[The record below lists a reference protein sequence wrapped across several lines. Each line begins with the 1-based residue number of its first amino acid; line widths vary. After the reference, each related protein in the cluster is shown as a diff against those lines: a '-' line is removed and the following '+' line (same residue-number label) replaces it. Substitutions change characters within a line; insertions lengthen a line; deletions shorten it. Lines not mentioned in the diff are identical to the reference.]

1 MKRVVITGMGA
12 VTPLGNTVKEY
23 WQNLVN
29 GKLGIGKIT
38 KFDSEDTGVALAGE
52 VKEFDP
58 SNVLDRKEQKRM
70 DLFSQYGLVAALEA
84 WEMSGLTYDSIDPKR
99 FGVIVGSGIGG
110 MTTLQDQVRVMD
122 KKGAKRVTPFF
133 VPMVIANMASGNI
146 SIKLGAKGP
155 SQTIVTA
162 CASATNAIGEA
173 FRTIKYGLADVM
185 ITGGTEATICE
196 IGIAGFAALSALNTT
211 DDPARA
217 SIPFD
222 KERHGFVM
230 GEGAGMLMLEELEHA
245 KKRGAVILGEVVGY
259 GSNCDASHMTAP
271 LKDGSGAADAI
282 ELALAEAQIDA
293 SSVGYINA
301 HGTST
306 PANDAAETAAI
317 KRVFGDKAYHIPISS
332 TKSMTG
338 HLLGAAG
345 GIEAIACAKTLQE
358 GIAHPTTGY
367 KTADPECDLDYLTD
381 GSRAVQAEY
390 AISNS
395 FGFGGHNGVICM
407 KKWEED
413 EQ

>member
-29 GKLGIGKIT
+29 GKLGIAKIT

-52 VKEFDP
+52 VKGFDP
-58 SNVLDRKEQKRM
+58 SEVLDRKEQKRM
-70 DLFSQYGLVAALEA
+70 DLFSQYGLVAAMEA
-84 WEMSGLTYDSIDPKR
+84 WNMSGLTQETIDPKR

-173 FRTIKYGLADVM
+173 FRTIKYGLADMM

-211 DDPARA
+211 EDPTRA

-245 KKRGAVILGEVVGY
+245 QKRGATILGEIVGY

-282 ELALAEAQIDA
+282 ELALAEAAINA
-293 SSVGYINA
+293 SAVGYVNA

-306 PANDAAETAAI
+306 PANDAAETAAL
-317 KRVFGDKAYHIPISS
+317 KRVFGERAYTIPISS

-345 GIEAIACAKTLQE
+345 GIEAIACVKTLQE
-358 GIAHPTTGY
+358 GVAHPTVGY
-367 KTADPECDLDYLTD
+367 EVADPECDLDYVTD
-381 GSRAVQAEY
+381 GSRPVQAEY

-407 KKWEED
+407 KKWEEN
-413 EQ
+413 

>member
-12 VTPLGNTVKEY
+12 ITPLGNNVKEY
-23 WQNLVN
+23 WKNL
-29 GKLGIGKIT
+29 LSGKIGIEKIS
-38 KFDSEDTGVALAGE
+38 KFDSENTGVTLAGE

-58 SNVLDRKEQKRM
+58 TGILDRKEQKRM
-70 DLFSQYGLVAALEA
+70 DLFSQYGIVAASQA
-84 WEMSGLTYDSIDPKR
+84 WEMSGLSVESIDPKR

-146 SIKLGAKGP
+146 SIKFGAKGT

-173 FRTIKYGLADVM
+173 FRTIKYGLSDVM

-211 DDPARA
+211 EDPTRA

-222 KERHGFVM
+222 KERKGFVM
-230 GEGAGMLMLEELEHA
+230 GEGAGMLVLEELEHA
-245 KKRGAVILGEVVGY
+245 QERGATILAEVVGY
-259 GSNCDASHMTAP
+259 GSNCDANHMTAP
-271 LKDGSGAADAI
+271 LKDGSGAADAM
-282 ELALAEAQIDA
+282 ELALAEAGVNPNE
-293 SSVGYINA
+293 VGYINA

-317 KRVFGDKAYHIPISS
+317 KKVFGENASKIAISS

-345 GIEAIACAKTLQE
+345 GIEAIACVKTLE
-358 GIAHPTTGY
+358 ENIAHPTAGY
-367 KTADPECDLDYLTD
+367 QEQDPECDLDYVTT
-381 GSRAVQAEY
+381 GAREVETNY

-395 FGFGGHNGVICM
+395 FGFGGHNAVICL
-407 KKWEED
+407 KKWEEA
-413 EQ
+413 

>member
-29 GKLGIGKIT
+29 GKLGIAKIT

-52 VKEFDP
+52 VKDFDP
-58 SNVLDRKEQKRM
+58 SGVLDRKEQKRM

-84 WEMSGLTYDSIDPKR
+84 WEMSGLTYGSIDPKR

-211 DDPARA
+211 DDPKRA

-245 KKRGAVILGEVVGY
+245 KKRGAVILGEIVGY

-282 ELALAEAQIDA
+282 ELALAEADIDA
-293 SSVGYINA
+293 DAVGYINA

-317 KRVFGDKAYHIPISS
+317 KRVFGDRAYEIPISS

-345 GIEAIACAKTLQE
+345 GIEAIACVKTLQE
-358 GIAHPTTGY
+358 GTAHPTAGY
-367 KTADPECDLDYLTD
+367 ETADPECDLDYLTN
-381 GSRAVQAEY
+381 GSRAIQAEY

-407 KKWEED
+407 KKWEE
-413 EQ
+413 E

>member
-29 GKLGIGKIT
+29 GKLGIAKIT

-52 VKEFDP
+52 VKDFDP
-58 SNVLDRKEQKRM
+58 SEVLDRKEQKRM
-70 DLFSQYGLVAALEA
+70 DLFSQYGLVAAMEA
-84 WEMSGLTYDSIDPKR
+84 WNMSGLTQETIDPKR

-173 FRTIKYGLADVM
+173 FRTIKYGLADMM

-211 DDPARA
+211 EDPTRA

-245 KKRGAVILGEVVGY
+245 QKRGATILGEIVGY

-282 ELALAEAQIDA
+282 ELALAEASIDA
-293 SSVGYINA
+293 SAVGYVNA

-306 PANDAAETAAI
+306 PANDAAETAAL
-317 KRVFGDKAYHIPISS
+317 KRVFGERAYDIPISS

-345 GIEAIACAKTLQE
+345 GIEAIACVKTLQE
-358 GIAHPTTGY
+358 GVAHPTVGY
-367 KTADPECDLDYLTD
+367 QVEDPECDLDYVTA
-381 GSRAVQAEY
+381 GSRPVQADY

-407 KKWEED
+407 KKWEEN
-413 EQ
+413 

>member
-12 VTPLGNTVKEY
+12 ITPLGNNVKEY
-23 WQNLVN
+23 WKNL
-29 GKLGIGKIT
+29 LSGKIGIEKIS
-38 KFDSEDTGVALAGE
+38 KFDSENTGVTLAGE

-58 SNVLDRKEQKRM
+58 TGILDRKEQKRM
-70 DLFSQYGLVAALEA
+70 DLFSQYGIVAASQA
-84 WEMSGLTYDSIDPKR
+84 WEMSGLSVESINPKR

-146 SIKLGAKGP
+146 SIKFGAKGT

-173 FRTIKYGLADVM
+173 FRTIKYGLSDVM

-211 DDPARA
+211 EDPTRA

-222 KERHGFVM
+222 KERKGFVM
-230 GEGAGMLMLEELEHA
+230 GEGAGMLVLEELEHA
-245 KKRGAVILGEVVGY
+245 QERGATILAEVVGY
-259 GSNCDASHMTAP
+259 GSNCDANHMTAP
-271 LKDGSGAADAI
+271 LKDGSGAADAM
-282 ELALAEAQIDA
+282 ELALAEAGVNPNE
-293 SSVGYINA
+293 VGYINA

-317 KRVFGDKAYHIPISS
+317 KKVFGENASKIAISS

-345 GIEAIACAKTLQE
+345 GIEAIACVKTLE
-358 GIAHPTTGY
+358 ENIAHPTAGY
-367 KTADPECDLDYLTD
+367 QEQDPECDLDYVTT
-381 GSRAVQAEY
+381 GAREVETNY

-395 FGFGGHNGVICM
+395 FGFGGHNAVICL
-407 KKWEED
+407 KKWEEA
-413 EQ
+413 

>member
-29 GKLGIGKIT
+29 GKLGIAKIT
-38 KFDSEDTGVALAGE
+38 KFDSEDTGVSLAGE
-52 VKEFDP
+52 VKDFDP
-58 SNVLDRKEQKRM
+58 SGVLDRKEQKRM
-70 DLFSQYGLVAALEA
+70 DLFSQYGLVAASEA
-84 WEMSGLTYDSIDPKR
+84 WSMSGLDYDKIDPKR

-173 FRTIKYGLADVM
+173 FRTIKYGLADMM

-211 DDPARA
+211 DDPTRA

-245 KKRGAVILGEVVGY
+245 QKRGAMILGEIVGY

-282 ELALAEAQIDA
+282 ELALAEAAIQATEI
-293 SSVGYINA
+293 GYVNA

-306 PANDAAETAAI
+306 PANDAAETAAL
-317 KRVFGDKAYHIPISS
+317 KRVFGERAYDIPISS

-345 GIEAIACAKTLQE
+345 GIEAIACVKTLQE
-358 GIAHPTTGY
+358 GKAHPTQGY
-367 KTADPECDLDYLTD
+367 QIADPECDLDYVTD
-381 GSRAVQAEY
+381 GARTIDATY

-407 KKWEED
+407 KKWEEN
-413 EQ
+413 

>member
-12 VTPLGNTVKEY
+12 ITPLGNTVKEY

-29 GKLGIGKIT
+29 GTIGIGKIT
-38 KFDSEDTGVALAGE
+38 KFDSESTGVHLAGE
-52 VKEFDP
+52 VKDFDP
-58 SNVLDRKEQKRM
+58 SGVLERKEQKRM
-70 DLFSQYGLVAALEA
+70 DLFSQYGIAAATQA
-84 WEMSGLTYDSIDPKR
+84 WQMSGLENETIDPKR

-122 KKGAKRVTPFF
+122 KKGANRVTPFF

-173 FRTIKYGLADVM
+173 FRTIKYGLADIM

-196 IGIAGFAALSALNTT
+196 IGIAGFAALNALNTT
-211 DDPARA
+211 EDPTRA

-230 GEGAGMLMLEELEHA
+230 GEGAGMLLLEELEHA
-245 KKRGAVILGEVVGY
+245 QKRGATILGEIVGY

-271 LKDGSGAADAI
+271 LENGSGAADAI
-282 ELALAEAQIDA
+282 ELALAEGAVDPA
-293 SSVGYINA
+293 KVGYINA

-306 PANDAAETAAI
+306 PANDSAETKAI
-317 KRVFGDKAYHIPISS
+317 KRVFGTRANTIPISS

-345 GIEAIACAKTLQE
+345 GIEAIACVQTLKE

-367 KTADPECDLDYLTD
+367 QVADPNCDLDYITE
-381 GSRAVQAEY
+381 GSREVQAEY
-390 AISNS
+390 VISNS

-407 KKWEED
+407 KKWEE
-413 EQ
+413 Q

>member
-29 GKLGIGKIT
+29 GKLGIAKIT

-52 VKEFDP
+52 VKDFDP
-58 SNVLDRKEQKRM
+58 SEVLDRKEQKRM
-70 DLFSQYGLVAALEA
+70 DLFSQYGVVAAMEA
-84 WEMSGLTYDSIDPKR
+84 WNMSGLTQETIDPKR

-173 FRTIKYGLADVM
+173 FRTIKYGLADMM

-211 DDPARA
+211 EDPTRA

-245 KKRGAVILGEVVGY
+245 QKRGATILGEIVGY

-282 ELALAEAQIDA
+282 ELALAEASIDA
-293 SSVGYINA
+293 SAVGYVNA

-306 PANDAAETAAI
+306 PANDAAETAAL
-317 KRVFGDKAYHIPISS
+317 KRVFGERAYNIPISS

-345 GIEAIACAKTLQE
+345 GIEAIACVKTLQE
-358 GIAHPTTGY
+358 GVAHPTVGY
-367 KTADPECDLDYLTD
+367 EVADPECDLDYVTD
-381 GSRAVQAEY
+381 GSRPVEAEY

-407 KKWEED
+407 KKWEEK
-413 EQ
+413 

>member
-1 MKRVVITGMGA
+1 MMKRVVITGMGA

-29 GKLGIGKIT
+29 GKLGIDKIT

-58 SNVLDRKEQKRM
+58 SDVLDRKEQKRM
-70 DLFSQYGLVAALEA
+70 DLFSQYGLVAAMEA
-84 WEMSGLTYDSIDPKR
+84 WNMSGLTHETIDPKR

-211 DDPARA
+211 EDPSRA

-245 KKRGAVILGEVVGY
+245 QKRGATILGEIVGY

-282 ELALAEAQIDA
+282 ELALAEASIDA
-293 SSVGYINA
+293 SAVGYVNA

-306 PANDAAETAAI
+306 PANDAAETAAL
-317 KRVFGDKAYHIPISS
+317 KRVFGERAYDIPISS

-345 GIEAIACAKTLQE
+345 GIEAIACVKTLQE
-358 GIAHPTTGY
+358 GIAHPTVGY
-367 KTADPECDLDYLTD
+367 KEADPECDLDYVTD
-381 GSRAVQAEY
+381 GSRNVQAEY

-407 KKWEED
+407 KKWEEK
-413 EQ
+413 

>member
-38 KFDSEDTGVALAGE
+38 KFDSEDTGVTLAGE
-52 VKEFDP
+52 VKDFDP
-58 SNVLDRKEQKRM
+58 SIVLDRKEQKRM
-70 DLFSQYGLVAALEA
+70 DLFSQYGLVAASEA
-84 WEMSGLTYDSIDPKR
+84 WRMSGLDYESIDPKR

-173 FRTIKYGLADVM
+173 FRTIKYGLADM
-185 ITGGTEATICE
+185 MMTGGTEATICE

-211 DDPARA
+211 EDPARA

-222 KERHGFVM
+222 QERHGFVM

-245 KKRGAVILGEVVGY
+245 QKRGATILGEIVGY

-282 ELALAEAQIDA
+282 ELALAEASIQAAEI
-293 SSVGYINA
+293 GYVNA

-306 PANDAAETAAI
+306 PANDAAETAAL
-317 KRVFGDKAYHIPISS
+317 KRVFGERAYDIPISS

-345 GIEAIACAKTLQE
+345 GIEAIACVKTLQE
-358 GIAHPTTGY
+358 GKAHPTLGY
-367 KTADPECDLDYLTD
+367 QTADPECDLDYVTEGARSVD
-381 GSRAVQAEY
+381 AAY

-407 KKWEED
+407 KKWEEN
-413 EQ
+413 

>member
-1 MKRVVITGMGA
+1 MKRVVITGLGA

-23 WQNLVN
+23 WQHLKN
-29 GKLGIGKIT
+29 GQLGIGKIT
-38 KFDSEDTGVALAGE
+38 KFISEEIGVSLAGE
-52 VKEFDP
+52 VKDFDP
-58 SNVLDRKEQKRM
+58 SPVLDRKEQKRM
-70 DLFSQYGLVAALEA
+70 DLFSQYGLTAALEA
-84 WEMSGLTYDSIDPKR
+84 WEMSGLAETSIDAKR

-122 KKGAKRVTPFF
+122 KKGPKRVTPFF

-146 SIKLGAKGP
+146 SIRLGAKGT

-173 FRTIKYGLADVM
+173 FRAIKHGTADIM

-196 IGIAGFAALSALNTT
+196 IGIAGFAALNALNTT
-211 DDPARA
+211 DNPARA

-222 KERHGFVM
+222 KERKGFVM
-230 GEGAGMLMLEELEHA
+230 GEGAGMLVLEELEHA
-245 KKRGAVILGEVVGY
+245 KKRGAEILGEIVGY

-271 LKDGSGAADAI
+271 LKDGSGAADAM
-282 ELALAEAQIDA
+282 LMALEEAGIQP
-293 SSVGYINA
+293 SNVGYINA

-306 PANDAAETAAI
+306 PANDAAETTAI
-317 KRVFGDKAYHIPISS
+317 KRVFGEGAKQVPISS

-345 GIEAIACAKTLQE
+345 GIEAIACAKTLEE
-358 GIAHPTTGY
+358 GIAHPTVGY
-367 KTADPECDLDYLTD
+367 EVPDLECDLDYLTE
-381 GSRAVQAEY
+381 GARSIQADY

-395 FGFGGHNGVICM
+395 FGFGGHNAVICM
-407 KKWEED
+407 KKWRD
-413 EQ
+413 E

>member
-29 GKLGIGKIT
+29 GKLGIAKIT

-52 VKEFDP
+52 VKDFDP
-58 SNVLDRKEQKRM
+58 SEVLERKEQKRM
-70 DLFSQYGLVAALEA
+70 DLFSQYGLVAAMEA
-84 WEMSGLTYDSIDPKR
+84 WNMSGLTKETIDPKR

-173 FRTIKYGLADVM
+173 FRTIKYGLADMM
-185 ITGGTEATICE
+185 ITGGTEATVCE

-211 DDPARA
+211 EDPTRA

-245 KKRGAVILGEVVGY
+245 QKRGATILGEIVGY

-282 ELALAEAQIDA
+282 ELALAEAAIDA
-293 SSVGYINA
+293 SAVGYVNA

-306 PANDAAETAAI
+306 PANDAAETAAL
-317 KRVFGDKAYHIPISS
+317 KRVFGERAYNIPISS

-345 GIEAIACAKTLQE
+345 GIEAIACVKTLQE
-358 GIAHPTTGY
+358 GLAHPTVGY
-367 KTADPECDLDYLTD
+367 EVADPECDLDYITD
-381 GSRAVQAEY
+381 GSRSVQAQY

-407 KKWEED
+407 KKWEEN
-413 EQ
+413 

>member
-29 GKLGIGKIT
+29 GKLGIAKIT

-52 VKEFDP
+52 VKDFDP
-58 SNVLDRKEQKRM
+58 SEVLDRKEQKRM
-70 DLFSQYGLVAALEA
+70 DLFSQYGIVAAMEA
-84 WEMSGLTYDSIDPKR
+84 WNMSGLTKEEIDPKR

-122 KKGAKRVTPFF
+122 KKGPKRVTPFF

-162 CASATNAIGEA
+162 CTSATNAIGEA
-173 FRTIKYGLADVM
+173 FRTIKYGLADMM

-211 DDPARA
+211 DDPTRA

-245 KKRGAVILGEVVGY
+245 RKRGATILGEIVGY

-282 ELALAEAQIDA
+282 ELALAEASIAA
-293 SSVGYINA
+293 SEIGYVNA
-301 HGTST
+301 HGTAT
-306 PANDAAETAAI
+306 PANDAAETAAL
-317 KRVFGDKAYHIPISS
+317 KRVFGKRAYDIPISS

-338 HLLGAAG
+338 HLLGAGG
-345 GIEAIACAKTLQE
+345 GIEAIACVKTLQE
-358 GIAHPTTGY
+358 GVAHPTVGY
-367 KTADPECDLDYLTD
+367 QVADPDCDLDYITD
-381 GSRAVQAEY
+381 GSRKVAAEY

-407 KKWEED
+407 KKWEEN
-413 EQ
+413 

>member
-29 GKLGIGKIT
+29 GKLGIAKIT

-52 VKEFDP
+52 VKDFDP
-58 SNVLDRKEQKRM
+58 SEVLDRKEQKRM
-70 DLFSQYGLVAALEA
+70 DLFSQYGIVAAMEA
-84 WEMSGLTYDSIDPKR
+84 WNMSGLTKEEIDPKR

-122 KKGAKRVTPFF
+122 KKGPKRVTPFF

-162 CASATNAIGEA
+162 CTSATNAIGEA
-173 FRTIKYGLADVM
+173 FRTIKYGLADMM

-211 DDPARA
+211 DDPTRA

-245 KKRGAVILGEVVGY
+245 QKRGATILGEIVGY

-282 ELALAEAQIDA
+282 ELALAEASIAA
-293 SSVGYINA
+293 SEIGYVNA
-301 HGTST
+301 HGTAT
-306 PANDAAETAAI
+306 PANDAAETAAL
-317 KRVFGDKAYHIPISS
+317 KRVFGKRAYDIPISS

-338 HLLGAAG
+338 HLLGAGG
-345 GIEAIACAKTLQE
+345 GIEAIACVKTLQE
-358 GIAHPTTGY
+358 GVAHPTVGY
-367 KTADPECDLDYLTD
+367 QVADPDCDLNYITE
-381 GSRAVQAEY
+381 GSRKVAAEY

-407 KKWEED
+407 KKWEEN
-413 EQ
+413 

>member
-29 GKLGIGKIT
+29 GKLGIDKIT

-58 SNVLDRKEQKRM
+58 SDVLDRKEQKRM
-70 DLFSQYGLVAALEA
+70 DLFSQYGLVAAMEA
-84 WEMSGLTYDSIDPKR
+84 WNMSGLTHETIDPKR

-211 DDPARA
+211 EDPSRA

-245 KKRGAVILGEVVGY
+245 QKRGATILGEIVGY

-282 ELALAEAQIDA
+282 ELALAEASIDA
-293 SSVGYINA
+293 SAVGYVNA

-306 PANDAAETAAI
+306 PANDAAETAAL
-317 KRVFGDKAYHIPISS
+317 KRVFGERAYDIPISS

-345 GIEAIACAKTLQE
+345 GIEAIACVKTLQE
-358 GIAHPTTGY
+358 GIAHPTVGY
-367 KTADPECDLDYLTD
+367 KEADPECDLDYVTD
-381 GSRAVQAEY
+381 GSRNVQAEY

-407 KKWEED
+407 KKWEEK
-413 EQ
+413 

>member
-29 GKLGIGKIT
+29 GKLGIAKIT

-52 VKEFDP
+52 VKDFDP
-58 SNVLDRKEQKRM
+58 SEVLDRKEQKRM
-70 DLFSQYGLVAALEA
+70 DLFSQYGIVAAMEA
-84 WEMSGLTYDSIDPKR
+84 WNMSGLTKEEIDPKR

-122 KKGAKRVTPFF
+122 KKGPKRVTPFF

-162 CASATNAIGEA
+162 CTSATNAIGEA
-173 FRTIKYGLADVM
+173 FRTIKYGLADMM

-211 DDPARA
+211 DDPTRA

-245 KKRGAVILGEVVGY
+245 QKRGATILGEIVGY

-282 ELALAEAQIDA
+282 ELALAEASIAA
-293 SSVGYINA
+293 SEIGYVNA
-301 HGTST
+301 HGTAT
-306 PANDAAETAAI
+306 PANDAAETAAL
-317 KRVFGDKAYHIPISS
+317 KRVFGKRAYDIPISS

-338 HLLGAAG
+338 HLLGAGG
-345 GIEAIACAKTLQE
+345 GIEAIACVKTLQE
-358 GIAHPTTGY
+358 GVAHPTVGY
-367 KTADPECDLDYLTD
+367 QVADPDCDLDYITE
-381 GSRAVQAEY
+381 GSRKVAAEY

-407 KKWEED
+407 KKWEEN
-413 EQ
+413 

>member
-29 GKLGIGKIT
+29 GKLGIAKIT

-52 VKEFDP
+52 VKDFDP
-58 SNVLDRKEQKRM
+58 SEVLDRKEQKRM
-70 DLFSQYGLVAALEA
+70 DLFSQYGLVAAMEA
-84 WEMSGLTYDSIDPKR
+84 WNMSGLTKETIDPKR

-173 FRTIKYGLADVM
+173 FRTIKYGLADMM

-211 DDPARA
+211 EDPTRA

-245 KKRGAVILGEVVGY
+245 QKRGATILGEIVGY

-282 ELALAEAQIDA
+282 ELALAEAEIKATD
-293 SSVGYINA
+293 VGYVNA

-306 PANDAAETAAI
+306 PANDAAETAAL
-317 KRVFGDKAYHIPISS
+317 KRVFGERAYDIPISS

-345 GIEAIACAKTLQE
+345 GIEAIACVKTLQE
-358 GIAHPTTGY
+358 GIAHPTVGY
-367 KTADPECDLDYLTD
+367 EVADPECDLDYVTD
-381 GSRAVQAEY
+381 GSRPVQAEY

-407 KKWEED
+407 KKWEEN
-413 EQ
+413 

>member
-29 GKLGIGKIT
+29 GKLGIAKIT

-52 VKEFDP
+52 VKNFDP
-58 SNVLDRKEQKRM
+58 SEVLDRKEQKRM
-70 DLFSQYGLVAALEA
+70 DLFSQYGLVAAMEA
-84 WEMSGLTYDSIDPKR
+84 FKMSGLTEETIDPKR

-173 FRTIKYGLADVM
+173 FRTIKYGLADMM

-211 DDPARA
+211 EDPSRA

-245 KKRGAVILGEVVGY
+245 QKRGATILGEIVGY

-282 ELALAEAQIDA
+282 ELALAEAAITAAD
-293 SSVGYINA
+293 VDYVNA

-306 PANDAAETAAI
+306 PANDAAETAAL
-317 KRVFGDKAYHIPISS
+317 KRVFGERAYTIPISS

-345 GIEAIACAKTLQE
+345 GIEAIACVKTLQE
-358 GIAHPTTGY
+358 GIAHPTVGY
-367 KTADPECDLDYLTD
+367 EVADPECDLDYVTA
-381 GSRAVQAEY
+381 GSRKVAAEY

-407 KKWEED
+407 KKWEEN
-413 EQ
+413 

>member
-29 GKLGIGKIT
+29 GKLGIAKIT

-52 VKEFDP
+52 VKDFDP
-58 SNVLDRKEQKRM
+58 SEVLDRKEQKRM
-70 DLFSQYGLVAALEA
+70 DLFSQYGIVAAMEA
-84 WEMSGLTYDSIDPKR
+84 WNMSGLTKEEIDPKR

-122 KKGAKRVTPFF
+122 KKGPKRVTPFF

-162 CASATNAIGEA
+162 CTSATNAIGEA
-173 FRTIKYGLADVM
+173 FRTIKYGLADMM

-211 DDPARA
+211 DDPTRA

-245 KKRGAVILGEVVGY
+245 QKRGATILGEIVGY

-282 ELALAEAQIDA
+282 ELALAEASIAA
-293 SSVGYINA
+293 SEIGYVNA
-301 HGTST
+301 HGTAT
-306 PANDAAETAAI
+306 PANDAAETAAL
-317 KRVFGDKAYHIPISS
+317 KRVFGKRAYDIPISS

-338 HLLGAAG
+338 HLLGAGG
-345 GIEAIACAKTLQE
+345 GIEAIACVKTLQE
-358 GIAHPTTGY
+358 GVAHPTVGY
-367 KTADPECDLDYLTD
+367 QVADPDCDLDYITD
-381 GSRAVQAEY
+381 GSRKVAAEY

-407 KKWEED
+407 KKWEEN
-413 EQ
+413 

>member
-29 GKLGIGKIT
+29 GKLGIAKIT
-38 KFDSEDTGVALAGE
+38 KFASEDTGVALAGE

-58 SNVLDRKEQKRM
+58 SEVLDRKEQKRM
-70 DLFSQYGLVAALEA
+70 DLFSQYGVVAAMEA
-84 WEMSGLTYDSIDPKR
+84 WNMSGLTKESIDPKR

-133 VPMVIANMASGNI
+133 VPIVIANMASGNI

-173 FRTIKYGLADVM
+173 FRTIKYGLADMM
-185 ITGGTEATICE
+185 ITGGTEATVCE

-211 DDPARA
+211 EDPTRA

-245 KKRGAVILGEVVGY
+245 KKRGATILGEIVGY

-282 ELALAEAQIDA
+282 ELALAEAAIDA
-293 SSVGYINA
+293 SAVGYVNA

-306 PANDAAETAAI
+306 PANDAAETAAL
-317 KRVFGDKAYHIPISS
+317 KRVFGERAYTIPISS

-345 GIEAIACAKTLQE
+345 GIEAIACVKTLQE
-358 GIAHPTTGY
+358 GLAHPTVGY
-367 KTADPECDLDYLTD
+367 EVADPECDLDYITD
-381 GSRAVQAEY
+381 GSRSVQAEY

-407 KKWEED
+407 KKWEEN
-413 EQ
+413 

>member
-29 GKLGIGKIT
+29 GKLGIAKIT

-52 VKEFDP
+52 VKDFD
-58 SNVLDRKEQKRM
+58 SSEVLDRKEQKRM
-70 DLFSQYGLVAALEA
+70 DVFSQYGLVAAMEA
-84 WEMSGLTYDSIDPKR
+84 WNMSGLTKETIDPKR

-173 FRTIKYGLADVM
+173 FRTIKYGLADMM

-211 DDPARA
+211 EDPTRA

-245 KKRGAVILGEVVGY
+245 QKRGATILGEIVGY

-282 ELALAEAQIDA
+282 ELALAEAEIKATD
-293 SSVGYINA
+293 VGYVNA

-306 PANDAAETAAI
+306 PANDAAETAAL
-317 KRVFGDKAYHIPISS
+317 KRVFGERAYDIPISS

-345 GIEAIACAKTLQE
+345 GIEAIACVKTLQE
-358 GIAHPTTGY
+358 GIAHPTVGY
-367 KTADPECDLDYLTD
+367 EVADPECDLDYVTD
-381 GSRAVQAEY
+381 GSRPVQAEY

-407 KKWEED
+407 KKWEEN
-413 EQ
+413 

>member
-1 MKRVVITGMGA
+1 MRRVVITGMGA

-29 GKLGIGKIT
+29 GKLGIAKIT

-52 VKEFDP
+52 VKDFDP
-58 SNVLDRKEQKRM
+58 SEVLDRKEQKRM
-70 DLFSQYGLVAALEA
+70 DLFSQYGLVAAMEA
-84 WEMSGLTYDSIDPKR
+84 WNMSGLTQETIDPKR

-173 FRTIKYGLADVM
+173 FRTIKYGLADMM

-211 DDPARA
+211 EDPTRA

-245 KKRGAVILGEVVGY
+245 QKRGATILGEIVGY

-282 ELALAEAQIDA
+282 ELALAEASIDA
-293 SSVGYINA
+293 SAVGYVNA

-306 PANDAAETAAI
+306 PANDAAETAAL
-317 KRVFGDKAYHIPISS
+317 KRVFGERAYDIPISS

-345 GIEAIACAKTLQE
+345 GIEAIACVKTLQE
-358 GIAHPTTGY
+358 GVAHPTVGY
-367 KTADPECDLDYLTD
+367 QVEDPECDLDYVTA
-381 GSRAVQAEY
+381 GSRPVQADY

-407 KKWEED
+407 KKWEEN
-413 EQ
+413 

>member
-12 VTPLGNTVKEY
+12 VTPIGNTVKEY

-29 GKLGIGKIT
+29 GKLGIAKIT

-52 VKEFDP
+52 VKDFDP
-58 SNVLDRKEQKRM
+58 SGVLDRKEQKRM

-211 DDPARA
+211 EDPKRA

-245 KKRGAVILGEVVGY
+245 KKRGAEILGEIVGY

-282 ELALAEAQIDA
+282 ELALAEAAIDA
-293 SSVGYINA
+293 DAVGYINA

-317 KRVFGDKAYHIPISS
+317 KRVFGDRAYDIPISS

-345 GIEAIACAKTLQE
+345 GIEAIACVKTLQE
-358 GIAHPTTGY
+358 GTAHLTAGY
-367 KTADPECDLDYLTD
+367 ETADPECDLDYLTN
-381 GSRAVQAEY
+381 GSRAIQAEY

-407 KKWEED
+407 KKWEE
-413 EQ
+413 E

>member
-29 GKLGIGKIT
+29 GKLGIAKIT

-52 VKEFDP
+52 VKDFDP
-58 SNVLDRKEQKRM
+58 SEVLDRKEQKRM
-70 DLFSQYGLVAALEA
+70 DLFSQYGVVAAMEA
-84 WEMSGLTYDSIDPKR
+84 WNMSGLTQDTIDPKR

-173 FRTIKYGLADVM
+173 FRTIKYGLADMM

-211 DDPARA
+211 EDPTRA

-245 KKRGAVILGEVVGY
+245 QKRGATILGEIVGY

-282 ELALAEAQIDA
+282 ELALAEAAIDA
-293 SSVGYINA
+293 SAVGYVNA

-306 PANDAAETAAI
+306 PANDAAETAAL
-317 KRVFGDKAYHIPISS
+317 KRVFGERAYDIPVSS

-345 GIEAIACAKTLQE
+345 GIEAIACVKTLQE
-358 GIAHPTTGY
+358 GVAHPTVGY
-367 KTADPECDLDYLTD
+367 EVADPECDLDYVTD
-381 GSRAVQAEY
+381 GSRPVQAEY

-407 KKWEED
+407 KKWEEN
-413 EQ
+413 

>member
-29 GKLGIGKIT
+29 GKVGIGKIT
-38 KFDSEDTGVALAGE
+38 KFDSADTGVTLAGE
-52 VKEFDP
+52 VKDFDP
-58 SNVLDRKEQKRM
+58 NGVLDRKEQKRM
-70 DLFSQYGLVAALEA
+70 DLFSQYGLVAAIEA
-84 WEMSGLTYDSIDPKR
+84 WKMSGLTYETIDPKR
-99 FGVIVGSGIGG
+99 FGVIVGCGIGG

-133 VPMVIANMASGNI
+133 VPMVIANMASANI
-146 SIKLGAKGP
+146 SIKLGAKGS

-173 FRTIKYGLADVM
+173 FRTIKYGLADIM

-211 DDPARA
+211 EDPSRA

-245 KKRGAVILGEVVGY
+245 QKRGATILGEIVGY

-282 ELALAEAQIDA
+282 ELALAEAAIQPKE
-293 SSVGYINA
+293 VGYINA

-306 PANDAAETAAI
+306 LANDAAETAAL
-317 KRVFGDKAYHIPISS
+317 KLVFGKQVYDIPISS

-345 GIEAIACAKTLQE
+345 GIEAIACVKTLQE
-358 GIAHPTTGY
+358 GVAHPTTGY
-367 KTADPECDLDYLTD
+367 EVADPDCDLDYLTD
-381 GSRAVQAEY
+381 GPRKVQAEY

-395 FGFGGHNGVICM
+395 FGFGGHNGVICI
-407 KKWEED
+407 KKWEGK
-413 EQ
+413 

>member
-1 MKRVVITGMGA
+1 MRRVVITGMGA

-29 GKLGIGKIT
+29 GKLGIAKIT

-52 VKEFDP
+52 VKDFDP
-58 SNVLDRKEQKRM
+58 SEVLDRKEQKRM
-70 DLFSQYGLVAALEA
+70 DLFSQYGVVAAMEA
-84 WEMSGLTYDSIDPKR
+84 WKMSGLVPETIDPKR

-173 FRTIKYGLADVM
+173 FRTIKYDLADMM

-211 DDPARA
+211 EDPTRA

-245 KKRGAVILGEVVGY
+245 QKRGATILGEIVGY

-282 ELALAEAQIDA
+282 ELALTEAKIKATDI
-293 SSVGYINA
+293 GYVNA

-306 PANDAAETAAI
+306 PANDAAETAAL
-317 KRVFGDKAYHIPISS
+317 KRVFGERAYDIPISS

-345 GIEAIACAKTLQE
+345 GIEAIACVKTLQE
-358 GIAHPTTGY
+358 GVVHPTVGY
-367 KTADPECDLDYLTD
+367 EVADPECDLDYVTD
-381 GSRAVQAEY
+381 GSRPVKAEY

-407 KKWEED
+407 KKWEEN
-413 EQ
+413 